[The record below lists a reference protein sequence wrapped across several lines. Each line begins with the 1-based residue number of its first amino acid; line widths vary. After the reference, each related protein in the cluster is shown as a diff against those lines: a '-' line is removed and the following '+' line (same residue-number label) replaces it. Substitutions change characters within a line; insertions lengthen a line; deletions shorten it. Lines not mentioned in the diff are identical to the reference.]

1 MTAAEF
7 KEFRKFIGLIPL
19 GIRGE
24 VLKSLRAKAFDFRVA
39 MDTQLVYRTLAG
51 KVSPAHWDDRHTA
64 IYEEAKALI
73 QKRKGK

>member
-1 MTAAEF
+1 
-7 KEFRKFIGLIPL
+7 
-19 GIRGE
+19 

-64 IYEEAKALI
+64 IYNEAKALI